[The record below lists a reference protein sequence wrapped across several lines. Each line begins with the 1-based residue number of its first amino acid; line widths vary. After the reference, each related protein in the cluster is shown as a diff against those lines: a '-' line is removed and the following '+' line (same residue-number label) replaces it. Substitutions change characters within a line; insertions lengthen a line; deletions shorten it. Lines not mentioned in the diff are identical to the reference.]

1 MAFKRFFPVG
11 WTILISNHW
20 SEQAAN
26 SLFPSIIKVPG
37 FSEQGFSVRAVSYI
51 LVMFNASA
59 EFSVPSIKFKESDH
73 APGIGLNPRTKSCTF
88 LAGWSQFNWQVS
100 LKILGADF
108 SCEASKAR
116 S

>member
-11 WTILISNHW
+11 WMILISNHW

-73 APGIGLNPRTKSCTF
+73 APGIGLNPDRKSTRLNSSHANISYAVFC
-88 LAGWSQFNWQVS
+88 
-100 LKILGADF
+100 LK
-108 SCEASKAR
+108 K
-116 S
+116 